1 MNPSEVVKSPNQA
14 QGAPHATLG
23 LLSPFRSLWLAIVGY
38 EQWPAVLVLPL
49 LVATIVLR
57 LLWVN
62 LPQGSLI
69 FDESYYVNAARIML
83 GWPVPEGSAYAGSQ
97 PGVDPN
103 FGHMPLAK
111 VMMVQSMRFLGDN
124 GLGWRLPS
132 VLTGTLSVGLLYLLV
147 RRITG
152 RPWLALFAAFIFS
165 FDNLVFVH
173 GRIATLDMPMVAF
186 ALLGVYAYMARS
198 PAIAGGALALSAL
211 AKFNGVFVLVA
222 IVGFEVL
229 RFLLIAE
236 SRSKWRST
244 LGNLLL
250 LCGVCTVVFLMVLW
264 PLDYLY
270 TNYQSPLDHLAADV
284 FAGLSLRNPGPP
296 QGIASM
302 PWQWLMNEGAIPYLT
317 VKVDMIANGA
327 VVGTAS
333 NVKFLGQMNLFVITM
348 LPLALGYLLHAAF
361 AKRSELA
368 MLALCLM
375 GVTYGQPF
383 ILAVFFHRISYI
395 HYFLPVL
402 PALCIGIAYF
412 LLDSR
417 LPRLVPVVYSI
428 AVLAGFVALFPF
440 RTIP

>member
-1 MNPSEVVKSPNQA
+1 M
-14 QGAPHATLG
+14 
-23 LLSPFRSLWLAIVGY
+23 LSPVRSLWLAIVGY
-38 EQWPAVLVLPL
+38 DQWATVLVVPL
-49 LVATIVLR
+49 LVATIALR

-111 VMMVQSMRFLGDN
+111 VMMVQSMSVFGDN

-132 VLTGTLSVGLLYLLV
+132 ALTGTLAVGLLYLLV
-147 RRITG
+147 RRLTG
-152 RPWLALFAAFIFS
+152 RPWLALFAAFVFS

-173 GRIATLDMPMVAF
+173 GRVATLDMPMVAF
-186 ALLGVYAYMARS
+186 ALLGVYAYVARS

-211 AKFNGVFVLVA
+211 AKFNGAFVLLA
-222 IVGFEVL
+222 IIGFEVL
-229 RFLLIAE
+229 RLALIAE
-236 SRSKWRST
+236 YRAKWRAT
-244 LGNLLL
+244 LGNLML

-270 TNYQSPLDHLAADV
+270 TNYRSPLDHLASDV
-284 FAGLSLRNPGPP
+284 LAGLSLRNPGPP

-302 PWQWLMNEGAIPYLT
+302 PWQWLMNDGAIPYLT

-333 NVKFLGQMNLFVITM
+333 TVKFLGQMNLFVITM

-361 AKRSELA
+361 IRRNELS
-368 MLALCLM
+368 MLMLCLM

-383 ILAVFFHRISYI
+383 VLAVFFHRISYI

-402 PALCIGIAYF
+402 PALCAGIAFF

-417 LPRLVPVVYSI
+417 LPRIVPVVYSI

-440 RTIP
+440 RTLP